1 MLSRVIEAARR
12 IRGARRTGGWHVREA
27 AIMGTA
33 IRVEL
38 WGDDAAQAEAAIDA
52 VLAEMRRIDAA
63 YSPFK
68 PESELSRVNREAA
81 RQAVTVSE
89 EFFALLA
96 RAMEFSE
103 RSQGAFD
110 ITFAAVGALYDYRRG
125 IRPSEAQRAAALQAV
140 GYRNLH
146 LDPTTR
152 SVRFARAGV
161 RIDLGGFAKG
171 YAVDRA
177 AAIVAR
183 RGIAHAMIA
192 AGGDSRIVGDRR
204 GRPWMIGVRDP
215 RRRGEV
221 VAVLPLADVAV
232 STSGDYERFFE
243 ADGRRFHHLVDPRT
257 GESPAHVRAVT
268 VIADDGLTA
277 EALGKCVFV
286 MGPEKGL
293 QFVASYPGADAVVV
307 DATGALAYT
316 PGFSDDGRASRP

>member
-1 MLSRVIEAARR
+1 MRR
-12 IRGARRTGGWHVREA
+12 IRGAQTTDGWYVREA

-38 WGDDAAQAEAAIDA
+38 WSEDRAQAEAAIEA

-68 PESELSRVNREAA
+68 PESELSRLNREAA
-81 RQAVTVSE
+81 QRAVPVSD

-96 RAMEFSE
+96 RALEFSE

-110 ITFAAVGALYDYRRG
+110 VTFAAVGALYDYRRG
-125 IRPSEAQRAAALQAV
+125 IRPSEAQRTAALQAV
-140 GYRNLH
+140 GYRH
-146 LDPTTR
+146 LQLDASTR
-152 SVRFARAGV
+152 SVRFARAGM

-183 RGIAHAMIA
+183 HGITHAMIT

-215 RRRGEV
+215 RRPGEV

-243 ADGRRFHHLVDPRT
+243 ADGRRYHHVLDPRT

-268 VIADDGLTA
+268 VIADDGVTA

-286 MGPEKGL
+286 MGAQKGL

-307 DATGALAYT
+307 DANGALAYT
-316 PGFSDDGRASRP
+316 PGFSDDRHAHR